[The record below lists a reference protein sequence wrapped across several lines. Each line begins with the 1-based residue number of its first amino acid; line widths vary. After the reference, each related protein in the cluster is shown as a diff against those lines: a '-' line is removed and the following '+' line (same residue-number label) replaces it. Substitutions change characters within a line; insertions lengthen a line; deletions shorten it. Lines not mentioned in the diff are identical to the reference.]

1 MVVYAALNNY
11 WKEKREE
18 KNYMSWVIL
27 AFAKQKLDVLM
38 DENYNFNKNNVNNNN
53 YEYST
58 FLG

>member
-1 MVVYAALNNY
+1 
-11 WKEKREE
+11 
-18 KNYMSWVIL
+18 MSWVIL